1 MRLKLAFG
9 LPPLLGD
16 RVQLQQML
24 INPVINGIQAMD
36 DIGDA
41 PHELP
46 IESRRDIDGHLVVAA
61 LDSGPGINPGN
72 AN

>member
-1 MRLKLAFG
+1 
-9 LPPLLGD
+9 
-16 RVQLQQML
+16 ML